1 MPYIHANPP
10 AGITASAED
19 FKRAMHLDRM
29 RHLATMAQPET
40 RGNSRR
46 KAEVLSSVYHTPIG
60 QHASEYAQQASEQP
74 YQPSFAEWA
83 APAEVHHFAAPN
95 HAQAARTYYEPQA
108 FALTPGP
115 FHAPATFDNRVP
127 TPHDTYRYPV
137 ANREP
142 VYVPQESESSKK
154 DRLNDALSAYY
165 VTEVTR
171 LLVEPG
177 QYRPGVGGQSEEIWG
192 TIGREREEYERVGLP
207 VPDRSQAG
215 YWGRM
220 GMAVGPVAMP
230 SPHRARTLQYEP
242 YDPYRLLQH
251 RHHPRPTVIA
261 FVKDILTRMTIS
273 PTAVIT
279 ALWYLKGLGLHS
291 GDGDKGEILR
301 GYLHEA
307 RDEDGVLKR
316 VVVLGLVL
324 AGKWLDDNSFLTKSW
339 NEVTRLP
346 IRLIDTFER
355 VALKDFHYS
364 LHIPLPSWIEHITS
378 AHITLLTD
386 NAHSHTA
393 TIEKLLDQM
402 IGEARDALL
411 NDPLNWV
418 IDNDFQYASSTP
430 SRDWRNHSR
439 SHSMQSQ
446 EAPEWTG
453 TEDLSID
460 IEAERNV
467 AALVADDEVLMDEEE
482 DEYDFVEYDGAK
494 PWLPTMSD
502 LRRSH
507 SNSSA
512 VSQDESLSQWRLEH
526 HYASNHHANSSVTEI
541 EQLVTQ
547 PSMSQ
552 YESSYDHD
560 CSQCYSQVAH
570 VEADAPWSSPLFRA
584 ESRDAFEEDEYL
596 EPGIA
601 VVRPAAPVD
610 HSVPSTVSSATATMT
625 GYPPRDQSGVQVP
638 TDLASDHYDSVEAYD
653 RYDNVPEYDHPQHP
667 FPHARHPE
675 GDYKAYVASDLL
687 GQLLT
692 PRPITNPY
700 NFTYTPPSYHQYP
713 FRE

>member
-10 AGITASAED
+10 AGVAPSAEEI
-19 FKRAMHLDRM
+19 KRALHLERM
-29 RHLATMAQPET
+29 RHLATMPQHEYT
-40 RGNSRR
+40 GNSSL
-46 KAEVLSSVYHTPIG
+46 KVEVPSSVYHTPVG
-60 QHASEYAQQASEQP
+60 RMGGEYAQQTHAQP
-74 YQPSFAEWA
+74 FQPLYAEWA
-83 APAEVHHFAAPN
+83 APVDVHRFAPAN
-95 HAQAARTYYEPQA
+95 RAQPARTYYESQA
-108 FALTPGP
+108 FAMTPGP
-115 FHAPATFDNRVP
+115 VHANTSFDHRVP

-137 ANREP
+137 AHRDS
-142 VYVPQESESSKK
+142 VYIPQESESSNK

-177 QYRPGVGGQSEEIWG
+177 QFRPGVGGQSEEIWG
-192 TIGREREEYERVGLP
+192 KAGRVREEYERVGLP
-207 VPDRSQAG
+207 APDPSHAG

-220 GMAVGPVAMP
+220 GMPTGPIAQP
-230 SPHRARTLQYEP
+230 SRHRARTLQYEP
-242 YDPYRLLQH
+242 YDPYKLLRH
-251 RHHPRPTVIA
+251 RHHPRSTVVA

-279 ALWYLKGLGLHS
+279 ALWYLKGLGLHQ

-307 RDEDGVLKR
+307 TDEDDVLKR

-346 IRLIDTFER
+346 IRLIDTLER

-378 AHITLLTD
+378 AHIALLTD
-386 NAHSHTA
+386 KVHSHTA
-393 TIEKLLDQM
+393 IIETVLDQM
-402 IGEARDALL
+402 IGDARDALL
-411 NDPLNWV
+411 HDPLDWM
-418 IDNDFQYASSTP
+418 IDNEFQYASSTP
-430 SRDWRNHSR
+430 NRNWRDTTR
-439 SHSMQSQ
+439 SLPTPSQ
-446 EAPEWTG
+446 EAPEWVD
-453 TEDLSID
+453 EDLSTD

-467 AALVADDEVLMDEEE
+467 AALVADDEVMLDDEE

-502 LRRSH
+502 LRRSQ

-512 VSQDESLSQWRLEH
+512 VSQDESLLHRSDR

-547 PSMSQ
+547 PSTSQ
-552 YESSYDHD
+552 YDTTYDHD
-560 CSQCYSQVAH
+560 HPRCYLQLGHAES
-570 VEADAPWSSPLFRA
+570 DPPSSPFPRLQA
-584 ESRDAFEEDEYL
+584 YDSHEAFEEDGYL

-601 VVRPAAPVD
+601 VVRPAAAAEPPVACA
-610 HSVPSTVSSATATMT
+610 VGSTAATMT
-625 GYPPRDQSGVQVP
+625 DYSALDCYAAQ
-638 TDLASDHYDSVEAYD
+638 LEAELDMD
-653 RYDNVPEYDHPQHP
+653 RYDAFEPYDGYEQVPQYEQPQQSYRPQYPDRDLKEYVP
-667 FPHARHPE
+667 
-675 GDYKAYVASDLL
+675 SDLL
-687 GQLLT
+687 SHLLT
-692 PRPITNPY
+692 PRPITDPY
-700 NFTYTPPSYHQYP
+700 NFTYTPPSYQQYP